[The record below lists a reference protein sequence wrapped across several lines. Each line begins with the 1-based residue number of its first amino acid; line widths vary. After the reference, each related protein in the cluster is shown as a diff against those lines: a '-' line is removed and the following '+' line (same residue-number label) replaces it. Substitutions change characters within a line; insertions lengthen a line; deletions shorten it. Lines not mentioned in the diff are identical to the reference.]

1 MAKRKRAA
9 AAAAA
14 AAAGDEAETSKS
26 PSSARQQKSAAASMS
41 SASASG
47 GGPAPSSGTAAAAAA
62 AAAAASASTVHDQD
76 LAMYEARD
84 LQDLLDIAAGATVIE
99 FDAATGR
106 PVPVSGG
113 TTTRSSTGTGSAFDP
128 IDGIVKISATNISS
142 ELMDDLRTV
151 HNRIKA
157 TVKSNDMAPW
167 AGVGG
172 DTTRLRA
179 FGFLGQAAL
188 DRLDASSVRLHA
200 VEKVGGDA
208 DEDERA
214 NRRAIC
220 ILDADDDDDDKDDDT
235 VPNAVRVAK
244 DLCSAINP
252 ARAGLDPSTVC
263 ADELI
268 AYQTNLHNGAQ
279 HLAAHLD
286 WPLHEGFGRVIVTVA
301 IRGSATILLI
311 SGSTVGEGDDQVQP
325 AFRFHLR
332 EGEAYVLSDNARNK
346 TLHAVLADDVGG
358 TRESLNLR
366 FGIHTDK
373 EAEEQITRH
382 WPADTM

>member
-1 MAKRKRAA
+1 M
-9 AAAAA
+9 
-14 AAAGDEAETSKS
+14 
-26 PSSARQQKSAAASMS
+26 
-41 SASASG
+41 
-47 GGPAPSSGTAAAAAA
+47 
-62 AAAAASASTVHDQD
+62 
-76 LAMYEARD
+76 
-84 LQDLLDIAAGATVIE
+84 IE
-99 FDAATGR
+99 FDDANGR
-106 PVPVSGG
+106 PIRHPFLPPD
-113 TTTRSSTGTGSAFDP
+113 TFDP
-128 IDGIVKISATNISS
+128 IDGIVKISTRLSRELLRDLGNI
-142 ELMDDLRTV
+142 
-151 HNRIKA
+151 HNHIKA
-157 TVKSNDMAPW
+157 RVKSNDMVPW

-179 FGFLGQAAL
+179 FGFLGQSAL
-188 DRLDASSVRLHA
+188 DRLDASSIRLHA
-200 VEKVGGDA
+200 PEKVGSDA

-220 ILDADDDDDDKDDDT
+220 ILDADDDDDT
-235 VPNAVRVAK
+235 VLDAVRVAN

-252 ARAGLDPSTVC
+252 TRAGLDPAIVC

-286 WPLHEGFGRVIVTVA
+286 WPLHEGFGKAIVTVA

-311 SGSTVGEGDDQVQP
+311 SGDTVGEGDDEIQP
-325 AFRFHLR
+325 AFRFHLN
-332 EGEAYVLSDNARNK
+332 EGEAYVLSGNARNK
-346 TLHAVLADDVGG
+346 TLHAVLADDVEG

-382 WPADTM
+382 WPADAM